1 MSASAGAEHV
11 LGRGWR
17 RIRMLVTPDGVP
29 LRIEVAEFTERVA
42 AFSLDF
48 IFTVFVAWALLLGAI
63 FLAFGGL
70 AEITIPAATFAT
82 FVVRNAYFVAFEL
95 MWAGVTP
102 GKRIVGLRV
111 IDRHG
116 GALTPSAVVARNLS
130 REVETFFPLA
140 MVLQSGGWVVAPWE
154 GLPVAAWL
162 LLTSLLPLCNR
173 DRLRAG
179 DLIGGTIVIAV
190 PKRVLLQ
197 DLAVE
202 RLRFDFS
209 DEQLQRYGIL
219 ELQVLE
225 DVLRRSDAFA
235 PQPLLDDIAEKIR
248 RKIRYPQP
256 VAPRDTY
263 AFLRDF
269 YAAQREFLELRKHLG
284 DERTDKYFAQH
295 PRRPER

>member
-1 MSASAGAEHV
+1 
-11 LGRGWR
+11 
-17 RIRMLVTPDGVP
+17 MLVTPDGVP
-29 LRIEVAEFTERVA
+29 LRIEIADPSERATAFAIDFGITGLLAYVLLAAGLLFSWIGGAAVVA
-42 AFSLDF
+42 
-48 IFTVFVAWALLLGAI
+48 
-63 FLAFGGL
+63 
-70 AEITIPAATFAT
+70 AATFIA

-95 MWAGVTP
+95 GWGGVTP
-102 GKRIVGLRV
+102 GKRFTGLRV

-116 GALTPSAVVARNLS
+116 GALTAGAVVARNLT
-130 REVETFFPLA
+130 REIETFFPLA
-140 MVLQSGGWVVAPWE
+140 MVLQAEGWLLAPWE
-154 GLPVAAWL
+154 IVPVAAWL
-162 LLTSLLPLCNR
+162 LLTTALPFCNR

-190 PKRVLLQ
+190 PKKVLL
-197 DLAVE
+197 DELV
-202 RLRFDFS
+202 S
-209 DEQLQRYGIL
+209 DRRTFAFGTEMLERYGIL

-235 PQPLLDDIAEKIR
+235 AQPLLTDIAEKIR

-284 DERTDKYFAQH
+284 DERADKHFAE
-295 PRRPER
+295 RAKRPER